1 MNENWEMISIPHSSV
16 RNISINRAVIMASK
30 LLILYLLLASLVEN
44 DPEIVHLG
52 RGQIRLD
59 VYSCFSLALNDH
71 GSTDR
76 RT

>member
-1 MNENWEMISIPHSSV
+1 
-16 RNISINRAVIMASK
+16 MASK

-59 VYSCFSLALNDH
+59 MYSCFSHALNDH